1 MYGILVLPNVL
12 LSEVSCSEIFDPY
25 NVNQMIPL
33 FLFEFKN
40 KSMRVAVTRKNVK
53 FTPDSSR
60 VVARYF
66 MNGEQRTREMVSRIM
81 VLDEMQVIHT
91 LEQILREFARRHRNI
106 SRIFF
111 KHCENIRGIIE
122 EMQINYDGLSDE
134 RKMLIG
140 SYCTMEY
147 AIESA
152 AFFNP
157 SIVEDFDQSRL
168 EKGEKRIIISFRA
181 TGEGHIS
188 SIVFRRGILDR
199 NSDLQVMKIGDNIE
213 EAEIVH
219 KALYNKNRFI
229 HKLKEMQTPDKYS
242 ASILKELPEEFEYHL
257 LKNLIT
263 KAMEDQSII
272 LDKRAALEEIIWLA
286 DSFYDLQF
294 KHDSDITERVIFP
307 ISDSESRGI
316 EDARFVR
323 FVDDDKSEKIMATY
337 TAYNG
342 HTILPK
348 LVITKDFYSFR
359 IMPLHG
365 AGAQDKNLTIFPKRI
380 KGKYAMLSRIDGVN
394 NYLMYSDRLTEWH
407 NPVCIQQPRFP
418 WEFTQIGNCGSPLW
432 TEEGWLVIT
441 HGVGAMRQYCLGASL
456 FDLDD
461 PSKEIGRLDEPLL
474 SPREDEREGYVPNVV
489 YSCGS
494 IIHNNSL
501 ILPYAVSDYSSTY
514 GVVDMAELIDAVKK
528 SK

>member
-1 MYGILVLPNVL
+1 
-12 LSEVSCSEIFDPY
+12 
-25 NVNQMIPL
+25 
-33 FLFEFKN
+33 
-40 KSMRVAVTRKNVK
+40 MRVPVIRKNIK
-53 FTPDSSR
+53 FLPDCSR

-66 MNGEQRTREMVSRIM
+66 MNGDSRTQKMVSHIM
-81 VLDEMQVIHT
+81 VLSEKQVQET
-91 LEQILREFARRHRNI
+91 LEHTLREFARRHRNI
-106 SRIFF
+106 SQTFF
-111 KHCENIRGIIE
+111 RHCEKIRGLIE
-122 EMQINYDGLSDE
+122 AMQINYDQLSDE

-157 SIVEDFDQSRL
+157 SMVEDFDQSDL
-168 EKGEKRIIISFRA
+168 QNGEKRIIISFRA

-188 SIVFRRGILDR
+188 SIVFRRGILDK
-199 NSDLQVMKIGDNIE
+199 NNDLQVMKIGNNIDK
-213 EAEIVH
+213 AEVVH
-219 KALYNKNRFI
+219 KTLYSKERFLV
-229 HKLKEMQTPDKYS
+229 KLAEMHTSDQYS
-242 ASILKELPEEFEYHL
+242 AQIMGELPDQFEYSA
-257 LKNLIT
+257 LKNILN
-263 KAMEDQSII
+263 KALSDQTI
-272 LDKRAALEEIIWLA
+272 LQERRTALEEVLWLA

-316 EDARFVR
+316 EDARFVH
-323 FVDDDKSEKIMATY
+323 FLDDDGSDRIIATY

-348 LVITKDFYSFR
+348 LISTKDFYNFR
-359 IMPLHG
+359 VVPLYG
-365 AGAQDKNLTIFPKRI
+365 AGAQNKNLALFPRKI

-394 NYLMYSDRLTEWH
+394 NYIMYSDRRTQWD
-407 NPVCIQQPRFP
+407 NPIILQEPRFS

-432 TEEGWLVIT
+432 TKEGWLVIT
-441 HGVGAMRQYCLGASL
+441 HGVGAMRRYCLGASL
-456 FDLDD
+456 LDLDD
-461 PSKEIGRLDEPLL
+461 PSKEIGRLKEPLL
-474 SPREDEREGYVPNVV
+474 APLEGEREGYVPNVV

-514 GVVDMAELIDAVKK
+514 GVVDLEELLDALKK

>member
-1 MYGILVLPNVL
+1 
-12 LSEVSCSEIFDPY
+12 
-25 NVNQMIPL
+25 
-33 FLFEFKN
+33 
-40 KSMRVAVTRKNVK
+40 MRVPVIRKNII
-53 FTPDSSR
+53 FTPDSRR

-66 MNGEQRTREMVSRIM
+66 MNGDQRTQKMVSHIM
-81 VLDEMQVIHT
+81 MLNEKQVIDT
-91 LEQILREFARRHRNI
+91 LEHTLREFARRHRNI
-106 SRIFF
+106 SSIFF
-111 KHCENIRGIIE
+111 RHCEKIRCIIE
-122 EMQINYDGLSDE
+122 GMQINYDGLSQE

-152 AFFNP
+152 AIFNP
-157 SIVEDFDQSRL
+157 SIVDDFDQSGL
-168 EKGEKRIIISFRA
+168 EKGEKRVIISFRA

-188 SIVFRRGILDR
+188 SIVFRRGILDK
-199 NSDLQVMKIGDNIE
+199 NNNLQVMKIGNNIDK
-213 EAEIVH
+213 AEIVH
-219 KALYNKNRFI
+219 KTLYNKERFLM
-229 HKLKEMQTPDKYS
+229 KLAEMHTSDKYS
-242 ASILKELPEEFEYHL
+242 TRIMQDLPDEFEYSILK
-257 LKNLIT
+257 NLVS
-263 KAMEDQSII
+263 KALSDPMIRQE
-272 LDKRAALEEIIWLA
+272 RRTALEEVIWLA

-323 FVDDDKSEKIMATY
+323 FVDDDKSDRVMATY

-342 HTILPK
+342 HVILPK
-348 LVITKDFYSFR
+348 LISTEDFYTFR
-359 IMPLHG
+359 VMPLYG
-365 AGAQDKNLTIFPKRI
+365 TGAQNKNLALFPRKI

-394 NYLMYSDRLTEWH
+394 NYLMYSDRPTQWN
-407 NPVCIQQPRFP
+407 NPVILQEPRYT

-441 HGVGAMRQYCLGASL
+441 HGVGAMRRYCIGASL

-461 PSKEIGRLDEPLL
+461 PSKEIGRLKEPLL
-474 SPREDEREGYVPNVV
+474 SPLEDEREGYVPNVV

-514 GVVDMAELIDAVKK
+514 GVVDLIELIEALKK
-528 SK
+528 S

>member
-1 MYGILVLPNVL
+1 
-12 LSEVSCSEIFDPY
+12 
-25 NVNQMIPL
+25 
-33 FLFEFKN
+33 
-40 KSMRVAVTRKNVK
+40 
-53 FTPDSSR
+53 
-60 VVARYF
+60 
-66 MNGEQRTREMVSRIM
+66 MNGDQRTQKMVSRIM
-81 VLDEMQVIHT
+81 ALDEKQVVHALEHT
-91 LEQILREFARRHRNI
+91 LREFASRHRNI

-111 KHCENIRGIIE
+111 RHCENIQGIIE
-122 EMQINYDGLSDE
+122 GMQVNYAGLSDE

-157 SIVEDFDQSRL
+157 SIVEDFDQLYL
-168 EKGEKRIIISFRA
+168 EKGERRVIISFRA

-188 SIVFRRGILDR
+188 SIVFRRAIIDK
-199 NSDLQVMKIGDNIE
+199 NNDMQVMKIGDHIDK
-213 EAEIVH
+213 AEIVH
-219 KALYNKNRFI
+219 KSLYNKKRFI
-229 HKLKEMQTPDKYS
+229 MKLSEMHTPDKYS
-242 ASILKELPEEFEYHL
+242 TEIMQELPEEFEYYA
-257 LKNLIT
+257 LKNAVNKVLEGNQI
-263 KAMEDQSII
+263 SIE
-272 LDKRAALEEIIWLA
+272 RRRALEEMTWLA
-286 DSFYDLQF
+286 DSFYDVQF

-323 FVDDDKSEKIMATY
+323 FMDDDKTEKILATY

-348 LVITKDFYSFR
+348 LLSTNNFYTFR
-359 IMPLHG
+359 VMPLHG
-365 AGAQDKNLTIFPKRI
+365 NGAQNKNLAVFPRKI
-380 KGKYAMLSRIDGVN
+380 KGKYAMLARLDGVN
-394 NYLMYSDRLTEWH
+394 NYLMYSERPTVWND
-407 NPVCIQQPRFP
+407 PVIIQEPRYP
-418 WEFTQIGNCGSPLW
+418 WEFTQIGNCGSPLL
-432 TEEGWLVIT
+432 TKEGWLVIT
-441 HGVGAMRQYCLGASL
+441 HGVGAMRRYCIGASL

-474 SPREDEREGYVPNVV
+474 APLENEREGYVPNVV

-514 GVVDMAELIDAVKK
+514 GVVDMAELLHALKK
-528 SK
+528 

>member
-1 MYGILVLPNVL
+1 MR
-12 LSEVSCSEIFDPY
+12 
-25 NVNQMIPL
+25 IP
-33 FLFEFKN
+33 
-40 KSMRVAVTRKNVK
+40 VVRKNVI

-66 MNGEQRTREMVSRIM
+66 MNGEQRTQEMVGRIM
-81 VLDEMQVIHT
+81 TLDELQVIHT
-91 LEQILREFARRHRNI
+91 LEQTLREFARRHRNI
-106 SRIFF
+106 SRVFF
-111 KHCENIRGIIE
+111 KHCENIREIIE
-122 EMQINYDGLSDE
+122 RMQIDYDGLSEE

-152 AFFNP
+152 AVFNP
-157 SIVEDFDQSRL
+157 SMVEDFDQSNL
-168 EKGEKRIIISFRA
+168 EKGEKRVIISFRA

-188 SIVFRRGILDR
+188 SIVFRRGVLDL
-199 NSDLQVMKIGDNIE
+199 NNDLQVMKMGYYIDK
-213 EAEIVH
+213 AEIVH
-219 KALYNKNRFI
+219 RAIHNKNLFAM
-229 HKLKEMQTPDKYS
+229 KLAEMHTPDKYT
-242 ASILKELPEEFEYHL
+242 AEILKDLPEQFGYNT
-257 LKNLIT
+257 LKNAIN
-263 KAMEDQSII
+263 KALKAQPMSREKKS
-272 LDKRAALEEIIWLA
+272 ALEEIIWLA
-286 DSFYDLQF
+286 DSFYDIQF

-323 FVDDDKSEKIMATY
+323 FFDDDKSEKIMGTY

-348 LVITKDFYSFR
+348 LISTEDFYSFSV
-359 IMPLHG
+359 MPLRG
-365 AGAQDKNLTIFPKRI
+365 EGAQNKNLAIFPRKI

-394 NYLMYSDRLTEWH
+394 NYVMYSDRPTEW
-407 NPVCIQQPRFP
+407 NKPVCIQKPRYP

-432 TEEGWLVIT
+432 TEKGWLVIT

-461 PSKEIGRLDEPLL
+461 PSKEIGRLSEPLL

-501 ILPYAVSDYSSTY
+501 ILPYAVSDYSSRY
-514 GVVDMAELIDAVKK
+514 GTVDMTELLEALKK
-528 SK
+528 SR

>member
-1 MYGILVLPNVL
+1 
-12 LSEVSCSEIFDPY
+12 
-25 NVNQMIPL
+25 
-33 FLFEFKN
+33 
-40 KSMRVAVTRKNVK
+40 MRVSVIRKK
-53 FTPDSSR
+53 ITFTPDSSR

-66 MNGEQRTREMVSRIM
+66 MNGEQRTKKMVSNIM
-81 VLDEMQVIHT
+81 MLDEKQVIHT
-91 LEQILREFARRHRNI
+91 LEQTLREFARRHRNI

-111 KHCENIRGIIE
+111 RHCEHIKGIIE
-122 EMQINYDGLSDE
+122 GMQINYDGLSDE

-157 SIVEDFDQSRL
+157 SIVEDFDQSNL
-168 EKGEKRIIISFRA
+168 ENGEKRVIISFRA

-188 SIVFRRGILDR
+188 SIVFRRGILDK
-199 NSDLQVMKIGDNIE
+199 NNNLQIMKIGDNIDK
-213 EAEIVH
+213 AEIAH
-219 KALYNKNRFI
+219 KSLYNKKRFI
-229 HKLKEMQTPDKYS
+229 MKLTEMHTPDEYI
-242 ASILKELPEEFEYHL
+242 ACIMDELPDEFEHAA
-257 LKNLIT
+257 LKNGVN
-263 KAMEDQSII
+263 KALSDQTISQE
-272 LDKRAALEEIIWLA
+272 KKSALAEIIWLA
-286 DSFYDLQF
+286 DSFYDIQF

-323 FVDDDKSEKIMATY
+323 FIDDDKSEKIIATY

-342 HTILPK
+342 HAILPK
-348 LVITKDFYSFR
+348 MISTEDFYTFR

-365 AGAQDKNLTIFPKRI
+365 VGAQNKNLALFPRKI
-380 KGKYAMLSRIDGVN
+380 NGKFAMLSRIDGVN
-394 NYLMYSDRLTEWH
+394 NYLMYSDRPSQWN
-407 NPVCIQQPRFP
+407 NPVLIQEPRYP

-441 HGVGAMRQYCLGASL
+441 HGVGTMRRYCIGASL

-461 PSKEIGRLDEPLL
+461 PSKEIGRLAEPLL
-474 SPREDEREGYVPNVV
+474 SPLEDEREGYVPNVV

-514 GVVDMAELIDAVKK
+514 GVVDMVELMDALKK
-528 SK
+528 SKL

>member
-1 MYGILVLPNVL
+1 
-12 LSEVSCSEIFDPY
+12 
-25 NVNQMIPL
+25 
-33 FLFEFKN
+33 
-40 KSMRVAVTRKNVK
+40 MRVPVIRKK
-53 FTPDSSR
+53 ITFIPDSKR

-66 MNGEQRTREMVSRIM
+66 INGDQRTQKMVSHIM
-81 VLDEMQVIHT
+81 LLNEKQVINT
-91 LEQILREFARRHRNI
+91 LENTLREFARRHRNI
-106 SRIFF
+106 SNIFF
-111 KHCENIRGIIE
+111 RHCEKIKGIIE
-122 EMQINYDGLSDE
+122 GMQINYDDLSQE

-152 AFFNP
+152 AIFNP
-157 SIVEDFDQSRL
+157 SIVEDFDQSGL
-168 EKGEKRIIISFRA
+168 EKGEKRVILSFRA

-188 SIVFRRGILDR
+188 SIVFRRGILDM
-199 NSDLQVMKIGDNIE
+199 NNNLQVMKIGNNIDK
-213 EAEIVH
+213 AEIVH
-219 KALYNKNRFI
+219 KTLYNKERFLM
-229 HKLKEMQTPDKYS
+229 KLAEMHTSDKYS
-242 ASILKELPEEFEYHL
+242 TRIMQDLPQEFEYAI
-257 LKNLIT
+257 LKNMVN
-263 KAMEDQSII
+263 KALCDPMIRQE
-272 LDKRAALEEIIWLA
+272 RRTALEEVIWLA

-323 FVDDDKSEKIMATY
+323 FVDDDKSEKIFATY

-342 HTILPK
+342 HVILPK
-348 LVITKDFYSFR
+348 LISTEDFYTFR
-359 IMPLHG
+359 VMPLYG
-365 AGAQDKNLTIFPKRI
+365 TGAQNKNLALFPKKI

-394 NYLMYSDRLTEWH
+394 NYLMYSDRPTQWN
-407 NPVCIQQPRFP
+407 NPVIIQEPRYP

-441 HGVGAMRQYCLGASL
+441 HGVGAMRRYCIGASL

-461 PSKEIGRLDEPLL
+461 PSKEIGRLKEPLL
-474 SPREDEREGYVPNVV
+474 SPLEDEREGYVPNVV

-514 GVVDMAELIDAVKK
+514 GVVDMVELIETLKK